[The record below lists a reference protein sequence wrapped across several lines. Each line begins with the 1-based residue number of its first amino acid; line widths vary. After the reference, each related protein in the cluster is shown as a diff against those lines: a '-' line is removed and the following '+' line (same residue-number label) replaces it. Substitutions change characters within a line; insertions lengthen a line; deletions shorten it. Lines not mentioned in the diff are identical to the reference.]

1 MMRIRPL
8 FCGALALAVLA
19 GGCVTRKPA
28 DELGAEDPAV
38 SASLSAIDVPLDLRE
53 FEVVS
58 AEGGFRG
65 VFLKLSRLPTAVT
78 HSSYNNPARIVLD
91 IQGPTGTES
100 GEEVFPGG
108 DSLVSTVQVTR
119 QLGSLR
125 VVLDLQA
132 DSPPDY
138 AVFPMAD
145 WVMIRL
151 MPVDPKVRPWAHR
164 G

>member
-1 MMRIRPL
+1 MTSIGRG
-8 FCGALALAVLA
+8 GARAAN
-19 GGCVTRKPA
+19 
-28 DELGAEDPAV
+28 LGD
-38 SASLSAIDVPLDLRE
+38 PLDLRE

-78 HSSYNNPARIVLD
+78 HTSQSDPGRIVLD

-108 DSLVSTVQVTR
+108 DSLVTHVQVIR
-119 QLGSLR
+119 QLGLLR
-125 VVLDLQA
+125 IVLELQS
-132 DSPPDY
+132 DSPPEY
-138 AVFPMAD
+138 TVFPMAD

-151 MPVDPKVRPWAHR
+151 MPINPKVRPWAQR
-164 G
+164 AS